1 MRPRASFHSKAALLF
16 WNGKENAMNY
26 IPKRVFLLDCGKY
39 IELSYEEFCE
49 KKEES
54 EGFDAKNRRYIL
66 VQGMLLEVDEPA
78 YREHYRICRR
88 MRYLME
94 MEQKVQILSF
104 EDCIEAGLEG
114 SILSA
119 ENEKLPDAI
128 AEGKDTIQRLHRTID
143 RLTNEERALV
153 LAHFFFHATQEE
165 LARRCGITQAAVSQR
180 LQRILRKLRRELES
194 A

>member
-1 MRPRASFHSKAALLF
+1 
-16 WNGKENAMNY
+16 MNY
-26 IPKRVFLLDCGKY
+26 IPKRVFLLECGKY

-49 KKEES
+49 KKEET

-114 SILSA
+114 SILPA

-128 AEGKDTIQRLHRTID
+128 AEEKDIIQRLRCAID
-143 RLTNEERALV
+143 RLTNEERDLI

-165 LARRCGITQAAVSQR
+165 LARRHGITQAAVSQR
-180 LQRILRKLRRELES
+180 LQRILQKLRRELER

>member
-1 MRPRASFHSKAALLF
+1 MT
-16 WNGKENAMNY
+16 Y

-49 KKEES
+49 KKEET

-66 VQGMLLEVDEPA
+66 IQGMLLEVDEPA

-128 AEGKDTIQRLHRTID
+128 AEGKDTIQRLRRAID
-143 RLTNEERALV
+143 RLTNEERALI
-153 LAHFFFHATQEE
+153 LAHFFLHATQEE
-165 LARRCGITQAAVSQR
+165 LARRYGITQSAVSQR
-180 LQRILRKLRRELES
+180 LQRILRKLREALES

>member
-1 MRPRASFHSKAALLF
+1 
-16 WNGKENAMNY
+16 MNY

-49 KKEES
+49 KKEET
-54 EGFDAKNRRYIL
+54 EGFDAKNRKYIL
-66 VQGMLLEVDEPA
+66 IQGMLLEVNEPA

-94 MEQKVQILSF
+94 MEQQVQILSF

-114 SILSA
+114 SILPA
-119 ENEKLPDAI
+119 EPEKTPDAI
-128 AEGKDTIQRLHRTID
+128 AEGKDAIQRLRSAID
-143 RLTNEERALV
+143 RLTNEERDLV

-180 LQRILRKLRRELES
+180 LQRILRKLRKELER

>member
-1 MRPRASFHSKAALLF
+1 MT
-16 WNGKENAMNY
+16 Y

-39 IELSYEEFCE
+39 TELSYEEFCE
-49 KKEES
+49 KKEET
-54 EGFDAKNRRYIL
+54 EGFDAKSRRYIL
-66 VQGMLLEVDEPA
+66 IQGMLLEVDEPA

-94 MEQKVQILSF
+94 MEQKVQLLSF

-114 SILSA
+114 SILPA
-119 ENEKLPDAI
+119 ENEKSPDAI
-128 AEGKDTIQRLHRTID
+128 AEGKDMIQRLRRAID
-143 RLTNEERALV
+143 RLTNEERDLI

-165 LARRCGITQAAVSQR
+165 LARRYGITQAAVSQR
-180 LQRILRKLRRELES
+180 LQRILQKLRRELES